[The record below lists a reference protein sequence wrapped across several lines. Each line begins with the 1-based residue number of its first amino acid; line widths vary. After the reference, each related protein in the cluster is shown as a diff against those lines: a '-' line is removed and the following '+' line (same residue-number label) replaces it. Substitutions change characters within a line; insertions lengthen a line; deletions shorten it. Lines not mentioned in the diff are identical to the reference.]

1 MAGESI
7 KGAGVAGSLAERL
20 LKDNLTVTY
29 CFQCRKCSGGCP
41 MTFAMDLLPD
51 QVVRLA
57 ILGQEEEMLRARTPW
72 VCSGCETCATRCPN
86 GIDVPGVMDWL
97 KEEAARRRKTVPEE
111 EVRAFHHLFLSTVMA
126 EGGRLS
132 ETHLLGRYTMFK
144 IRREFNLEN
153 LKADM
158 ALGWQLWKRERLRLR
173 GIRST
178 AVQILKDQWH
188 LWRHGRLRLLGPH
201 HVKGKEEI
209 KDIFRRV
216 RF

>member
-7 KGAGVAGSLAERL
+7 KGAGVVGSLAERL
-20 LKDNLTVTY
+20 LQDNLTVTY

-57 ILGQEEEMLRARTPW
+57 ILGQEEQMLSSRTPW

-97 KEEAARRRKTVPEE
+97 KEEAVKRGKITPEA
-111 EVRAFHHLFLSTVMA
+111 EVTAFHRFFLESIKA
-126 EGGRLS
+126 GGGRLS
-132 ETHLLGRYTMFK
+132 ETQLLRRYTLFK
-144 IRREFNLEN
+144 IKRQFNFED

-158 ALGWQLWKRERLRLR
+158 ALGWQLWKR
-173 GIRST
+173 
-178 AVQILKDQWH
+178 
-188 LWRHGRLRLLGPH
+188 GRVRLLGSH
-201 HVKGKEEI
+201 AIKGKEEI
-209 KDIFRRV
+209 KNIFSRA